1 MLLMF
6 LFNKVFFYRNPVDKR
21 EEYLFIVCR
30 GCDPNVYEQLN
41 ALVNCVTCVTFEESD
56 GNRQLIAVVAQILNE
71 KISIKDNKPSIDT
84 IELVCS
90 QEETIQRFKDL
101 IKNYSFCPRELYRI
115 ILYSLLLLEALF
127 CLHLISMKYR

>member
-1 MLLMF
+1 MF
-6 LFNKVFFYRNPVDKR
+6 LFNKVVFYRNPVEKR
-21 EEYLFIVCR
+21 EEYLLIVCK
-30 GCDPNVYEQLN
+30 GSDPNVYEQF
-41 ALVNCVTCVTFEESD
+41 VNCVTCVTFEESD

-101 IKNYSFCPRELYRI
+101 INNYFQVQSLHIQTSFSGYI
-115 ILYSLLLLEALF
+115 HHS
-127 CLHLISMKYR
+127 SS

>member
-1 MLLMF
+1 
-6 LFNKVFFYRNPVDKR
+6 
-21 EEYLFIVCR
+21 
-30 GCDPNVYEQLN
+30 
-41 ALVNCVTCVTFEESD
+41 VNCVTCVTFEESD

-115 ILYSLLLLEALF
+115 ILYSLLLLEALLR
-127 CLHLISMKYR
+127 LHFISMKYR